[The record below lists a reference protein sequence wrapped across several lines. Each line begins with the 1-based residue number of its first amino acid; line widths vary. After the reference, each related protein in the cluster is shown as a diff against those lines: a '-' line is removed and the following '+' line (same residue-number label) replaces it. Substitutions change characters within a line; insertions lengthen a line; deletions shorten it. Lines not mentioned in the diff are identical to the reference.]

1 MDTPVLAV
9 RHVSKSFAGV
19 RALVDIDLEI
29 APGEIHC
36 LAGENGS
43 GKSTLIKVISG
54 VHTPEHGTVSI
65 DGRDFTRLT
74 PAAAIDA
81 GVRVIYQDFSI
92 FPNLSVMENIALGSE
107 VAAGRRLVNRSR
119 MREVAREAVAKI
131 GFQVDLDELVG
142 NLSVADKQ
150 LVAISRALMG
160 DAKLIIMDEPTT
172 ALTKK
177 EVAALFDIVRDLQSR
192 GIAILF
198 VSHKLE
204 EVFEIA
210 QRFTILRSGHKVITC
225 PKEELDRASFARYM
239 TGRDFAEERY
249 QPGTID
255 EAPVLQVEG
264 ATVSGAF
271 ADASLSVRPGEILG
285 ITGLL
290 GSGRTELALSLF
302 GMLPLDSGC
311 IRVKGQDVTLRGVRD
326 AIEAGIAYVPED
338 RLTEGLFLSR
348 SIGENITISEMENF
362 TKVLG
367 FIDKKAIRAEEQK
380 WVTRLE
386 VVTPDPANAVNTLSG
401 GNQQKVVLAK
411 WLATKPSVLILNGP
425 TVGVDIGSKFTI
437 HSILRE
443 LASQGMA
450 VIIISDDIAEVLTNC
465 STIAIMRAGHLSEAM
480 SPDTLTEA
488 ELTRLLSEDRAPA
501 SSLRREAKP
510 GHSQPQ
516 PRQSAARH
524 ERRPG
529 DFLEGEGVAAR
540 HIAHGRGDDVHLAAR
555 DRRVG
560 RHPRVV
566 LPLGGRPLLARLV
579 RLLDGFA
586 HVGDGPTLHAGEDCG
601 DLVEGQGLGARHVES
616 LILVAPRI
624 RQDAGCHAPRVLA
637 RDHADSP
644 VACGPED
651 AALLIGQ
658 RHEKVRVEVIAQ
670 ERVRHARRL
679 DVLLRVEVC
688 ARQRER
694 CIGSRVNKRQVHDVA
709 HPGCGRR
716 VDERDVLVQAVLALG
731 RGHHEEDVNA
741 FQRDAR
747 RERVLVRAL
756 HRDGSRQLGR
766 ARRRVRE
773 QAQG

>member
-54 VHTPEHGTVSI
+54 VHTPEEGSVAI
-65 DGRDFTRLT
+65 AGREYTHLT
-74 PAAAIDA
+74 PSAAIDA
-81 GVRVIYQDFSI
+81 GVRVIYQDFSV

-107 VAAGRRLVNRSR
+107 VAVGRALVNRSR

-177 EVAALFDIVRDLQSR
+177 EVRALFDIVADLQSR

-210 QRFTILRSGHKVITC
+210 QRFTILRSGRKVITC
-225 PKEELDRASFARYM
+225 PKEDLDRASFARHM
-239 TGRDFAEERY
+239 TGRDF
-249 QPGTID
+249 D
-255 EAPVLQVEG
+255 EAPYRTGYIDADPVLEVRE
-264 ATVSGAF
+264 ATVAGAF
-271 ADASLSVRPGEILG
+271 ENASLSVRPGEILG

-302 GMLPLDSGC
+302 GMLHLDSGT
-311 IRVKGQDVTLRGVRD
+311 VSVAGKGVTLRGVRD
-326 AIEAGIAYVPED
+326 AIKAGIAYVPED

-348 SIGENITISEMENF
+348 SIGDNITISEMDAF
-362 TKVLG
+362 THYLG
-367 FIDKKAIRAEEQK
+367 FIDKEAIRAEEK
-380 WVTRLE
+380 RWVERLG
-386 VVTPDPANAVNTLSG
+386 VLTPDPDNAVNTLSG

-443 LASQGMA
+443 LAAQGMA
-450 VIIISDDIAEVLTNC
+450 IIIISDDIAEVLTNC
-465 STIAIMRAGHLSEAM
+465 STIAIMRAGHLSEPI

-488 ELTRLLSEDRAPA
+488 ELTRLLSEEGAPA
-501 SSLRREAKP
+501 SST
-510 GHSQPQ
+510 
-516 PRQSAARH
+516 
-524 ERRPG
+524 
-529 DFLEGEGVAAR
+529 EG
-540 HIAHGRGDDVHLAAR
+540 
-555 DRRVG
+555 
-560 RHPRVV
+560 
-566 LPLGGRPLLARLV
+566 
-579 RLLDGFA
+579 
-586 HVGDGPTLHAGEDCG
+586 GE
-601 DLVEGQGLGARHVES
+601 
-616 LILVAPRI
+616 
-624 RQDAGCHAPRVLA
+624 
-637 RDHADSP
+637 
-644 VACGPED
+644 
-651 AALLIGQ
+651 
-658 RHEKVRVEVIAQ
+658 
-670 ERVRHARRL
+670 
-679 DVLLRVEVC
+679 
-688 ARQRER
+688 
-694 CIGSRVNKRQVHDVA
+694 N
-709 HPGCGRR
+709 
-716 VDERDVLVQAVLALG
+716 
-731 RGHHEEDVNA
+731 
-741 FQRDAR
+741 
-747 RERVLVRAL
+747 
-756 HRDGSRQLGR
+756 
-766 ARRRVRE
+766 
-773 QAQG
+773 

>member
-54 VHTPEHGTVSI
+54 VHTPEEGSVAI
-65 DGRDFTRLT
+65 AGREYTHLT
-74 PAAAIDA
+74 PSAAIDA
-81 GVRVIYQDFSI
+81 GVRVIYQDFSV

-107 VAAGRRLVNRSR
+107 VAVGRALVNRSR

-177 EVAALFDIVRDLQSR
+177 EVRALFDIVADLQSR

-210 QRFTILRSGHKVITC
+210 QRFTILRSGRKVITC
-225 PKEELDRASFARYM
+225 PKEDLDRASFARHM
-239 TGRDFAEERY
+239 TGRDFDEDPYRTGY
-249 QPGTID
+249 ID
-255 EAPVLQVEG
+255 ADPVLEVRE
-264 ATVSGAF
+264 ATVAGAF
-271 ADASLSVRPGEILG
+271 ENASLSVRPGEILG

-302 GMLPLDSGC
+302 GMLHLDSGR

-326 AIEAGIAYVPED
+326 AIKAGIAYVPED

-348 SIGENITISEMENF
+348 SIGDNITISEMDAF
-362 TKVLG
+362 THYLG
-367 FIDKKAIRAEEQK
+367 FIDKEAIRAEEK
-380 WVTRLE
+380 RWVERLG
-386 VVTPDPANAVNTLSG
+386 VLTPDPDNAVNTLSG

-411 WLATKPSVLILNGP
+411 WLATNPSVLILNGP

-443 LASQGMA
+443 LAAQGMA
-450 VIIISDDIAEVLTNC
+450 IIIISDDIAEVLTNC
-465 STIAIMRAGHLSEAM
+465 STIAIMRAGHLSEPI

-488 ELTRLLSEDRAPA
+488 ELTRLLSEEGAPA
-501 SSLRREAKP
+501 SST
-510 GHSQPQ
+510 
-516 PRQSAARH
+516 
-524 ERRPG
+524 
-529 DFLEGEGVAAR
+529 EG
-540 HIAHGRGDDVHLAAR
+540 
-555 DRRVG
+555 
-560 RHPRVV
+560 
-566 LPLGGRPLLARLV
+566 
-579 RLLDGFA
+579 
-586 HVGDGPTLHAGEDCG
+586 GE
-601 DLVEGQGLGARHVES
+601 
-616 LILVAPRI
+616 
-624 RQDAGCHAPRVLA
+624 
-637 RDHADSP
+637 
-644 VACGPED
+644 
-651 AALLIGQ
+651 
-658 RHEKVRVEVIAQ
+658 
-670 ERVRHARRL
+670 
-679 DVLLRVEVC
+679 
-688 ARQRER
+688 
-694 CIGSRVNKRQVHDVA
+694 N
-709 HPGCGRR
+709 
-716 VDERDVLVQAVLALG
+716 
-731 RGHHEEDVNA
+731 
-741 FQRDAR
+741 
-747 RERVLVRAL
+747 
-756 HRDGSRQLGR
+756 
-766 ARRRVRE
+766 
-773 QAQG
+773 